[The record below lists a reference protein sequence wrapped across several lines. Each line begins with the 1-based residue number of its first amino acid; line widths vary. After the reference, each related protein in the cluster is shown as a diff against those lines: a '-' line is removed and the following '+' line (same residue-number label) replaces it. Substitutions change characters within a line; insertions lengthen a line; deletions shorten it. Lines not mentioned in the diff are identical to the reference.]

1 MLRALT
7 ILYIYIQIPSLL
19 FISAMRDDS
28 LFPCDIQLKMYVN
41 NLSRPEF

>member
-7 ILYIYIQIPSLL
+7 ILYIYIQIRSLL

-28 LFPCDIQLKMYVN
+28 LFPCDKQLKMYVDS
-41 NLSRPEF
+41 LSGPEF